1 MVALDGEAWLH
12 VNSSRPTAPDCSF
25 IIEHLPFV
33 HFPAHLLGIE
43 TFPALAILR
52 RMITS
57 HASRRDFLKTVSTVT
72 AAAALAP
79 AAFAQAEGAAPKKLG
94 LKLGLDNFA
103 VRDMKWKAPQLIDYA
118 AQLKTDSLFITDL
131 GPFEKTDAAY
141 LGDLRKMAAD
151 KGLQIQLGSWSICP
165 TSKSFKKD
173 WGTADEHLALGL
185 RMAKALGSPVFRVVL
200 GSAEDRKTLGG
211 IDARIADTV
220 KVLKSQRS
228 LAIDSGVKIAVEN
241 HAGDMHSTEL
251 VRLIEDAGKDYVGAN
266 IDSGNALWTLED
278 PLQNLEHLGPYTVTS
293 SLRDG
298 AVWEYEDGAK
308 VQWTA
313 MGDGSMDLKKYFA
326 RFAEL
331 CPGVPVHIET
341 ISGFSK
347 PMPYLQPDFWKTWP
361 NMPAGDFARF
371 LALAKK
377 GKPFTTVKNPEGKDR
392 TETNQLG
399 QKAEIERSIKYCQ
412 QVLGLG
418 LKV

>member
-1 MVALDGEAWLH
+1 MA
-12 VNSSRPTAPDCSF
+12 
-25 IIEHLPFV
+25 
-33 HFPAHLLGIE
+33 
-43 TFPALAILR
+43 
-52 RMITS
+52 
-57 HASRRDFLKTVSTVT
+57 

-79 AAFAQAEGAAPKKLG
+79 GALAQSETAPRKLG
-94 LKLGLDNFA
+94 IKLGLDNFA
-103 VRDMKWKAPQLIDYA
+103 VRAMKWKAPQLIDYA
-118 AQLKTDSLFITDL
+118 AQLKTDSLFITDF
-131 GPFEKTDAAY
+131 GPFEKFDETY
-141 LGDLRKMAAD
+141 LLDLRKMAAD

-173 WGTADEHLALGL
+173 WGTAEEHLALGI
-185 RMAKALGSPVFRVVL
+185 RMANALGSPVFRVVL
-200 GSAEDRKTLGG
+200 GNADDRKSEGG

-228 LAIDSGVKIAVEN
+228 KAIDAGVKIAVEN

-251 VRLIEDAGKDYVGAN
+251 VRLIEDAGKDFVGAN

-278 PLQNLEHLGPYTVTS
+278 PLQSLEHLGPYVATS
-293 SLRDG
+293 SLRDS

-313 MGDGSMDLKKYFA
+313 MGDGQIDLKRYFA

-341 ISGFSK
+341 ISGFAR
-347 PMPYLQPDFWKTWP
+347 PFPYLKADFWKPYSTLP
-361 NMPAGDFARF
+361 VAQFAQF
-371 LALAKK
+371 VALAKK

-392 TETNQLG
+392 AETNQLS

-418 LKV
+418 LKG